1 LTIQAIYYVKRWFGG
16 VWANL
21 LPGLGKRAP
30 LRWTLD
36 SPVGGVPLGD
46 NERGWLVQGWVLP
59 DEVVP
64 SAELTAQIVADWD
77 PHMELVN
84 PVDVPRPDVVRKI
97 LAEDP
102 DESDRLRCGFRFR
115 VPHAI
120 RRFRLWLEQGTQRRL
135 LTTVEIAPEV
145 QAPQQPMQVLRGR
158 GSWLF
163 LDNDTNFSVD
173 QYTGRLRLSHA
184 GLSAWSNYL
193 AALARLGSE
202 KQIPCR
208 LLVAPAKERLL
219 AEFHPLPAGSRNLLD
234 QIMALPEAEVLL
246 DPTAD
251 LQPLGEA
258 AFYPNDTHWTHR
270 GAMTASLALV
280 KALGLPGEQLAGVFE
295 GDRYKSRMVAGDL
308 GSKLSPPEKASVE
321 FLVSY
326 GYAKLRV
333 YDNGLPNFGRL
344 VVIENAAAIHKGTCL
359 LFGSSSSY
367 SLFYYLTRAFTRL
380 VFVHS
385 AGNIDQEFFLAVRPD
400 FLVAQTNARFMV
412 RVPGLNFNLAK
423 TMRKKA
429 QQMSAE
435 GWRKTHKLCV
445 PADKE
450 TLERL
455 GIAKWASKWAVQQG
469 GEA

>member
-1 LTIQAIYYVKRWFGG
+1 
-16 VWANL
+16 
-21 LPGLGKRAP
+21 
-30 LRWTLD
+30 
-36 SPVGGVPLGD
+36 
-46 NERGWLVQGWVLP
+46 
-59 DEVVP
+59 
-64 SAELTAQIVADWD
+64 
-77 PHMELVN
+77 M
-84 PVDVPRPDVVRKI
+84 
-97 LAEDP
+97 
-102 DESDRLRCGFRFR
+102 
-115 VPHAI
+115 
-120 RRFRLWLEQGTQRRL
+120 
-135 LTTVEIAPEV
+135 TTVEIAPEV
-145 QAPQQPMQVLRGR
+145 EAPQQPMQVLRGR

-184 GLSAWSNYL
+184 GLSAWSDYL
-193 AALARLGSE
+193 TAFARLGSE

-208 LLVAPAKERLL
+208 FLVAPAKERLL
-219 AEFHPLPAGSRNLLD
+219 PQFHPLPAGNRTLLD
-234 QIMALPEAEVLL
+234 QVKALPEAEVLL

-258 AFYPNDTHWTHR
+258 AFYPTDTHWTHR
-270 GAMTASLALV
+270 GAMIASLALV
-280 KALGLPGEQLAGVFE
+280 KALGLPREQIAGAFE

-308 GSKLSPPEKASVE
+308 GSKLSPPETASVE

-326 GYAKLRV
+326 RYTKLRV

-344 VVIENAAAIHKGTCL
+344 VVIENAAAVHEGTCL

-367 SLFYYLTRAFTRL
+367 SLFNYLTRAFKRL

-385 AGNIDQEFFLAVRPD
+385 AGNVDQEFFLAVRPD

-412 RVPGLNFNLAK
+412 RVPGLNFNLAE
-423 TMRKKA
+423 TMQKKA

-435 GWRKTHKLCV
+435 DWRDTQKLCV

-455 GIAKWASKWAVQQG
+455 GIARWASEWAVQQG